1 MSVPQ
6 YLLGKHLTAV
16 AITPASAVAADGA
29 ITWGTAVNFVTV
41 IDNISV
47 NADAQK
53 AMIKP
58 SNSQRRH
65 NVVINDGFS
74 VSLSALRLNNGGSS
88 NLGLDLIK
96 AADYFKVTFTQGTAT
111 NSINAYEL
119 HCSRTALSFG
129 QDGEG
134 EQMINLTLDNVDTGS
149 GNFLKVT
156 TT

>member
-1 MSVPQ
+1 MSIPN

-16 AITPASAVAADGA
+16 SITPASSVATNGT
-29 ITWGTAVNFVTV
+29 ITWGTAVNFVTT

-47 NADAQK
+47 NADSQK

-58 SNSQRRH
+58 SNSTRRH

-74 VSLSALRLNNGGSS
+74 VTLSALRLNNATSS
-88 NLGLDLIK
+88 NPGLDLIK
-96 AADYFKVTFTQGTAT
+96 ASDYFRVLFTQGTAAG
-111 NSINAYEL
+111 SINAYEL

-134 EQMINLTLDNVDTGS
+134 EQMLSLSLDNVDTGS
-149 GNFLKVT
+149 DNFLKVT